1 MASTL
6 TAATLKVR
14 ISESCTLN
22 NKDHGAIHTKT
33 ISNINMITKRQFNIA
48 ATSTITVAELAA
60 DPSGTMKY
68 DSDLVK
74 YIRITNTDTENHV
87 TLRITNS
94 NNDECIMKLDAKQTF
109 IFHGD
114 SANGMTAVFDATD
127 GGTTGSTLGT
137 LSSIKAQADTD
148 SVDLE
153 VLVAGT

>member
-1 MASTL
+1 MSSKI
-6 TAATLKVR
+6 TAATLTVTVTEDLVLNGVQQGNSMASTVASVNECSRR
-14 ISESCTLN
+14 IVTVLHSAEATLL
-22 NKDHGAIHTKT
+22 T
-33 ISNINMITKRQFNIA
+33 IA
-48 ATSTITVAELAA
+48 AAIDAGTFITSTT
-60 DPSGTMKY
+60 
-68 DSDLVK
+68 K

-137 LSSIKAQADTD
+137 LSSIKAQADTA

>member
-48 ATSTITVAELAA
+48 ATSTITVAELAS

-74 YIRITNTDTENHV
+74 YIRITNLDDTTGLLV
-87 TLRITNS
+87 TYEDTSTS
-94 NNDECIMKLDAKQTF
+94 NACIEIPAGASHILFSTSIAGDAS
-109 IFHGD
+109 G
-114 SANGMTAVFDATD
+114 SAAITAVNAMNKIYIRNNAGSSTD
-127 GGTTGSTLGT
+127 CE
-137 LSSIKAQADTD
+137 IFVAQAA
-148 SVDLE
+148 S
-153 VLVAGT
+153 